1 MDDAPDPRD
10 RRYADAETSLILR
23 RAAELQGTAPDPA
36 GPTLSDLEQVAGE
49 AGIEPRYVRQAAA
62 ELTPGPR
69 GTAGASGVL
78 RLQRVVPGEIGASA
92 VDGLLEEI
100 RAATGMAGHASMLGR
115 GFTWASGVAG
125 HPSPPRAITV
135 SVTALDGTTVIRV
148 DESLEQVASTFVGMG
163 LASALAGS
171 FGGVALAGGS
181 PSLGV
186 IAAAVAWAGGSA
198 LAALQMHRRT
208 AARHQRDLAAIVQ
221 RIADRAEALTAPS
234 AAPGPRL
241 PFPPAT

>member
-1 MDDAPDPRD
+1 MDDAPDPRH

-62 ELTPGPR
+62 ELAPGSR
-69 GTAGASGVL
+69 GMLSAPGAL
-78 RLQRVVPGEIGASA
+78 RLQRVVAGEIDASDFDA
-92 VDGLLEEI
+92 LLEEI
-100 RAATGMAGHASMLGR
+100 RAATGMAGQASLLGR
-115 GFTWASGVAG
+115 GFTWTSGAAG

-135 SVTALDGTTVIRV
+135 SVTALDGTTVVRA
-148 DESLEQVASTFVGMG
+148 DESLEQVASTYVGMG

-181 PSLGV
+181 PSVGV

-198 LAALQMHRRT
+198 LAALRLHRRT
-208 AARHQRDLAAIVQ
+208 AARHHRDLAAILH
-221 RIADRAEALTAPS
+221 RIADRAESLAASAAPS
-234 AAPGPRL
+234 ASRPPL
-241 PFPPAT
+241 PPPA